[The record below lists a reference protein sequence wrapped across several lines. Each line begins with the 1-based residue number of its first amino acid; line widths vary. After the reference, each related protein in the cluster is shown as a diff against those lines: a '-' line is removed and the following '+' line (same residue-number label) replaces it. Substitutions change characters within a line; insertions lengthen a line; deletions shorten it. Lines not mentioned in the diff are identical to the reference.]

1 MSSLKSSLLLIFK
14 SLHINLSEQNTNLSL
29 TRRIQLLFFW
39 IFIYLELW
47 LLVKALQ
54 KNLVGENRLSTNIPT
69 AVHSSPVI
77 QKRVVHVHSR
87 RVQMGKKKWQKFR
100 KVLFKNR
107 SIESSVGGK
116 FHLRKNAKL
125 KCFVYYTTEAK
136 IRKIT
141 NNLKYHWQ
149 DNNAFKSSCNIF
161 NRLSYV
167 KPLGATLALQ
177 SHKHML
183 ASQLVFT
190 LQL

>member
-1 MSSLKSSLLLIFK
+1 MSSLKSSLPLIFK
-14 SLHINLSEQNTNLSL
+14 SLHINLSEQNTNPSL
-29 TRRIQLLFFW
+29 TRRIQFYFFW

-107 SIESSVGGK
+107 SIESPEGYKGYIQ
-116 FHLRKNAKL
+116 
-125 KCFVYYTTEAK
+125 CFVYYTTEAK
-136 IRKIT
+136 IWKIT

-161 NRLSYV
+161 NRLS
-167 KPLGATLALQ
+167 
-177 SHKHML
+177 M
-183 ASQLVFT
+183 
-190 LQL
+190 